1 MNRRREQGGFGCS
14 LRVAVVGPVAWPTG
28 SWVQSVTCS
37 PRTPRAASAS
47 GEVRQAERGAGYG
60 DTLKELR
67 RASARSQLRLGR
79 VLEHLAIVDVTD
91 DEVDH
96 ALDIA

>member
-1 MNRRREQGGFGCS
+1 M
-14 LRVAVVGPVAWPTG
+14 
-28 SWVQSVTCS
+28 
-37 PRTPRAASAS
+37 
-47 GEVRQAERGAGYG
+47 RQAERGAGYG